1 MYHAWIAFRV
11 KIKIGHNAHLPK
23 LFSNHLR
30 LLFAFSLFILFF
42 DFKKILHFVEFM
54 GCFFLRNF
62 KVQQSKQRSLEISL
76 NEWYSNI
83 RQEIYI
89 TYQMHEMKRV

>member
-1 MYHAWIAFRV
+1 
-11 KIKIGHNAHLPK
+11 
-23 LFSNHLR
+23 
-30 LLFAFSLFILFF
+30 
-42 DFKKILHFVEFM
+42 M